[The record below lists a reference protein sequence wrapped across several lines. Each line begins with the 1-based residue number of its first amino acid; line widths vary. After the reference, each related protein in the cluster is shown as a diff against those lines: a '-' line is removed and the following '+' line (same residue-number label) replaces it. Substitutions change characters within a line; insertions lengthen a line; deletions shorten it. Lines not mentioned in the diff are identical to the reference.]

1 MNTLL
6 KPLSA
11 SPIDP
16 SPLNPSHNRLGLIA
30 NVYRINVGI
39 LEQDALTPTCSLN
52 MSISSKQ
59 KSLSILL
66 SLSFALTLSLSLA
79 LALSFALSLFRS
91 HFLSLSLSL
100 ALALALALALTFCS
114 VQVFIDFNVFS
125 VSPFCPSRDWM
136 FWAKPTQQRPLWTTP
151 GMAA

>member
-79 LALSFALSLFRS
+79 LALSFALSKFSLIS
-91 HFLSLSLSL
+91 MCFLSLPFAPAEIGCFGPNPPSS
-100 ALALALALALTFCS
+100 ALCG
-114 VQVFIDFNVFS
+114 
-125 VSPFCPSRDWM
+125 
-136 FWAKPTQQRPLWTTP
+136 PLLVWQPEGP
-151 GMAA
+151 GVRHSA